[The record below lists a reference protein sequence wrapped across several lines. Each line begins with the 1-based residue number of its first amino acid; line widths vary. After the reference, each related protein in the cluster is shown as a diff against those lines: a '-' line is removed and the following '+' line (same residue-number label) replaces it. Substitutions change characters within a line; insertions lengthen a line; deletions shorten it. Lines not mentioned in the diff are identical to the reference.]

1 MAPTRARK
9 SVAERYIDNVIRGR
23 VVACRY
29 VRLFC
34 ERHKQDMKTGRR
46 RGLRFDRDAAQY
58 AIDFF
63 QFLHHSKGRWAGTPI
78 RLEPWQQ
85 ALLWVLFGWQRRK
98 GGRRFR
104 AAYVEIARK
113 NGKSTMASGLALFM
127 LLADGEAGAEVYS
140 AATKRDQ
147 AKITFDEAARMV
159 KVSPHLR
166 KYITVHKDRL
176 FLKDDTASKYE
187 PVGRDSDTM
196 DGLNVHCAI
205 VDELHAH
212 RTSETWD
219 VLETGTGARTQALM
233 FGISTAGFNQSS
245 FCYDQRKYAVKVLDG
260 VLENDAFFCCIFT
273 LDEGDDEWDERN
285 WVKANPNLGVSIDL
299 DELREQAR
307 KAKELTSAL
316 TSFLTKRLNI
326 WTRAAQQFIH
336 PDKWKA
342 CGNPFDPAAL
352 AGRVCYAGLD
362 LSNTLDITAWVLVFP
377 PTAEDPLWRVLP
389 RFWVPEA
396 AMHERSRRDHVP
408 YDAWGRQGWITAIP
422 GEVIDYEFIY
432 KQIDE
437 DAQTY
442 DLREVGFDRWGAGAV
457 YLWFANRGMTVVQI
471 GQGYQSMSAPMK
483 ELEKLIVSRALAHG
497 DNPVLT
503 WMAHN
508 LVATK
513 DPAGNLKPDKK
524 VSNEKID
531 GMVAL
536 VMGLARATL
545 HDPEGERSMYDDP
558 AFAADSFPG
567 KT

>member
-1 MAPTRARK
+1 MAQRRRTK
-9 SVAERYIDNVIRGR
+9 IQAERYIDKVISGR
-23 VVACRY
+23 VVACRW

-34 ERHKQDMKTGRR
+34 ERHKRDLRTGRK
-46 RGLRFDRDAAQY
+46 RGLYFDRDAAQH

-63 QFLHHSKGRWAGTPI
+63 GYLHHSKGRWAGTVV
-78 RLEPWQQ
+78 RLEPWQE
-85 ALLWVLFGWQRRK
+85 ALIWVLFGWHRRK
-98 GGRRFR
+98 GKVRRFHT
-104 AAYVEIARK
+104 AYIEIARK
-113 NGKSTMASGLALFM
+113 NGKSLIASAIALYM
-127 LLADGEAGAEVYS
+127 LVADGEPGSEVYS

-159 KVSPHLR
+159 KASPFLR
-166 KYITVHKDRL
+166 QHITVHKDRL
-176 FLKDDTASKYE
+176 FLKWDTASKYE

-260 VLENDAFFCCIFT
+260 VLENDAFFTAIFT

-342 CGNPFDPAAL
+342 CGGSFDVAAL

-377 PTAEDPLWRVLP
+377 PTADDPLWRVLP

-408 YDAWGRQGWITAIP
+408 YDAWERQGWIASIP
-422 GEVIDYEFIY
+422 GEVIDYEYIY

-437 DAQTY
+437 DAQIY
-442 DLREVGFDRWGAGAV
+442 DLREVGFDRWGAGAI
-457 YLWFANRGMTVVQI
+457 YLWFANRDMTVVQI

-483 ELEKLIVSRALAHG
+483 ELEKLIVSRALRHG

-524 VSNEKID
+524 ASNEKID

-545 HDPEGERSMYDDP
+545 YDPEGDRSVYEDR
-558 AFAADSFPG
+558 G
-567 KT
+567 IV

>member
-1 MAPTRARK
+1 MAPTRDRK
-9 SVAERYIDNVIRGR
+9 AVAERYIDNVIRGR
-23 VVACRY
+23 VVACRW

-34 ERHKQDMKTGRR
+34 ERHKRDLKTARQ
-46 RGLRFDRDAAQY
+46 RGLYFDREAAQY

-98 GGRRFR
+98 GRGRRFR

-159 KVSPHLR
+159 KASPYLR
-166 KYITVHKDRL
+166 KYIAVHKDRL
-176 FLKDDTASKYE
+176 FLKGDTASKYE

-260 VLENDAFFCCIFT
+260 VLENDAFFTVIFT

-342 CGNPFDPAAL
+342 CGGAFDVAAL

-377 PTAEDPLWRVLP
+377 PTADDPLWRVLP

-408 YDAWGRQGWITAIP
+408 YDAWERQGWITAIP
-422 GEVIDYEFIY
+422 GEVIDYEYIY

-437 DAQTY
+437 DAQIY
-442 DLREVGFDRWGAGAV
+442 DLREVGFDRWGAGAI

-513 DPAGNLKPDKK
+513 DPAGNIKPDKK
-524 VSNEKID
+524 ASNEKID

-545 HDPEGERSMYDDP
+545 YDPEGDRSIYEDR
-558 AFAADSFPG
+558 G
-567 KT
+567 IV